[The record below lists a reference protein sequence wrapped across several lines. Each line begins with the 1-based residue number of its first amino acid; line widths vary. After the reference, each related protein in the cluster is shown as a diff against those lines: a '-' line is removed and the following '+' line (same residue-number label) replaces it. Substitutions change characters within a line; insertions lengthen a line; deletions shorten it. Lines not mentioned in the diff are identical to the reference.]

1 MTQTAP
7 RQEVG
12 RWGTPLTGGGP
23 TWVRVAVIAAVL
35 VVAFVAAQTCQ
46 KSSIRLDK
54 NQAIAKAE
62 AQVDFTPKRE
72 QVRLLRQ
79 GLNSKPYWM
88 VSLSRPG
95 NAAGHL
101 LEARRVPHQREHRQ
115 ARARQVAAARR
126 LRAPPDPLRAGLVRQ
141 RRAR

>member
-1 MTQTAP
+1 VTQTAP

-23 TWVRVAVIAAVL
+23 TWVRIAVIAAVL
-35 VVAFVAAQTCQ
+35 VVAFIAAQTCQ

-62 AQVDFTPKRE
+62 AQVEFTPKRT
-72 QVRLLRQ
+72 QVRLLCQ
-79 GLNSKPYWM
+79 GLSSKPYWM

-95 NAAGHL
+95 KRVGTFSRLAVFRINANNGKVQ
-101 LEARRVPHQREHRQ
+101 RVR
-115 ARARQVAAARR
+115 
-126 LRAPPDPLRAGLVRQ
+126 
-141 RRAR
+141 